1 MISQNLMQNF
11 VSFVEIINEFIFYS
25 LLLWQI
31 GIITYILLNKFYG
44 KNPKKIIQTNQPT
57 AVEVA
62 LPKKSVEHVDVA
74 MNKKIIMDKP
84 KVTNLKTDE
93 VIKGKVKTQKDKLK
107 QMRGL

>member
-1 MISQNLMQNF
+1 MIEQF
-11 VSFVEIINEFIFYS
+11 VFYS

-31 GIITYILLNKFYG
+31 GIISYILLNKFYG

-74 MNKKIIMDKP
+74 MNKKILMDKP
-84 KVTNLKTDE
+84 KVTNLSTDE
-93 VIKGKVKTQKDKLK
+93 VIKGNVKTQKDKLK

>member
-1 MISQNLMQNF
+1 MIEQF
-11 VSFVEIINEFIFYS
+11 AFYS

-31 GIITYILLNKFYG
+31 GIISYILLSKFYG
-44 KNPKKIIQTNQPT
+44 KNPKKIIKTSQPK
-57 AVEVA
+57 AVEVD

-74 MNKKIIMDKP
+74 MNKKIIMEKP

-93 VIKGKVKTQKDKLK
+93 VIKGKVKTQKNKLK

>member
-1 MISQNLMQNF
+1 MIEQF
-11 VSFVEIINEFIFYS
+11 VFYS

-31 GIITYILLNKFYG
+31 GIISYILLNKFYG
-44 KNPKKIIQTNQPT
+44 KNPKKIIQTGQPT
-57 AVEVA
+57 AVEVD
-62 LPKKSVEHVDVA
+62 LPKKSVEHVDVV
-74 MNKKIIMDKP
+74 MNKKILMDKP

>member
-1 MISQNLMQNF
+1 MLS
-11 VSFVEIINEFIFYS
+11 
-25 LLLWQI
+25 
-31 GIITYILLNKFYG
+31 KFYG
-44 KNPKKIIQTNQPT
+44 KNPRKIIKTPQPK
-57 AVEVA
+57 AVEVD
-62 LPKKSVEHVDVA
+62 LPKKSVEHVDIA

>member
-1 MISQNLMQNF
+1 MIQQL
-11 VSFVEIINEFIFYS
+11 IFYS

-31 GIITYILLNKFYG
+31 GIISYILLSKFYG
-44 KNPKKIIQTNQPT
+44 KNPRKIIKTSQPK
-57 AVEVA
+57 AVEVD

-74 MNKKIIMDKP
+74 MNKKIIMEKP

>member
-1 MISQNLMQNF
+1 MEISSLF
-11 VSFVEIINEFIFYS
+11 IYVSLV
-25 LLLWQI
+25 LWQI
-31 GIITYILLNKFYG
+31 GIISYILLNKFYG
-44 KNPKKIIQTNQPT
+44 KNPKKIIQTGQPT

-74 MNKKIIMDKP
+74 MNKKIIREKP
-84 KVTNLKTDE
+84 KVTNLSTDE

>member
-1 MISQNLMQNF
+1 MEL
-11 VSFVEIINEFIFYS
+11 INWFIFCS

-31 GIITYILLNKFYG
+31 GIISYILLNKFYAR
-44 KNPKKIIQTNQPT
+44 NPKKIIQTGQPT
-57 AVEVA
+57 VVEVD

-74 MNKKIIMDKP
+74 MNKKILMDKP

-107 QMRGL
+107 QMRGYNG

>member
-1 MISQNLMQNF
+1 MIEIF
-11 VSFVEIINEFIFYS
+11 VFCS
-25 LLLWQI
+25 LFLWQI

-44 KNPKKIIQTNQPT
+44 KNPKKIIQTGQPT

-74 MNKKIIMDKP
+74 MNKKIIMEKP

-93 VIKGKVKTQKDKLK
+93 VIKGKVKTQKNKLK

>member
-1 MISQNLMQNF
+1 MQNF

-44 KNPKKIIQTNQPT
+44 KNPKKIIQTGQPT
-57 AVEVA
+57 AVEVD
-62 LPKKSVEHVDVA
+62 LPKKSVEHVDVT

>member
-1 MISQNLMQNF
+1 MIEQF
-11 VSFVEIINEFIFYS
+11 VFYS

-31 GIITYILLNKFYG
+31 GIISYILLNKFYG
-44 KNPKKIIQTNQPT
+44 KNPKKIIQRDQPT
-57 AVEVA
+57 AVEVD

-74 MNKKIIMDKP
+74 MNKKILMDKP

>member
-1 MISQNLMQNF
+1 M
-11 VSFVEIINEFIFYS
+11 
-25 LLLWQI
+25 
-31 GIITYILLNKFYG
+31 LNKFYG
-44 KNPKKIIQTNQPT
+44 KNPKKIIQRDQPT

-74 MNKKIIMDKP
+74 LNKKIIMEKP

>member
-1 MISQNLMQNF
+1 MIEFF
-11 VSFVEIINEFIFYS
+11 VFCS
-25 LLLWQI
+25 LFLWQI

-44 KNPKKIIQTNQPT
+44 KNPKKIIQRDQPT
-57 AVEVA
+57 AVEVD
-62 LPKKSVEHVDVA
+62 LPKKSVEHVDVT
-74 MNKKIIMDKP
+74 MNKKILMDKP